1 MVNDLTIGLNFD
13 FNKAESILKWQCLED
28 AISKTIEW
36 AAATAA
42 ARAEAV
48 ILAQIAACSSGK

>member
-28 AISKTIEW
+28 AISKTTEW

-48 ILAQIAACSSGK
+48 YTCANCSLF